1 MWIEEQESDTAEALD
16 QVWQAWQDTPSYA
29 ERFRDGRSTFD
40 AEEQGPAQTFCP
52 VCGFW
57 VDSQHQ
63 CSAHKEQEVA

>member
-1 MWIEEQESDTAEALD
+1 MWIEEQERNDEAALE
-16 QVWQAWQDTPSYA
+16 QAWQDTPSYA

-63 CSAHKEQEVA
+63 CSVQEEQEVA

>member
-1 MWIEEQESDTAEALD
+1 MWIEEQERNDEAALE
-16 QVWQAWQDTPSYA
+16 QAWQDTPSYA

-57 VDSQHQ
+57 VDDQHQ
-63 CSAHKEQEVA
+63 CSVQEEQEVA